1 MNRSYRQSYFSRFCR
16 LVSVDQGFSTHFSI
30 VKTDSFLLHSIVW
43 GPALILY
50 SLGAGLASLATVDGK
65 DVWIGLIV
73 WLSTATAIG
82 KLIPLP
88 SFDRLDTNNAFSV
101 TFCFTRLLIAIFRVR
116 SITKREQVFSPWA
129 REQEKAIR
137 VSSEHDMP
145 YNRYSLTFH
154 PNYSGLSA
162 NFVGTIGRP
171 SQGLPPQQQRD
182 LIPYTS
188 DTRSAVSYGP
198 SRPSYEQDQVEQFDE
213 FPHQRDFRS
222 PTPGSLHGLLDRSTA
237 TTPVSNFS
245 QSMKRRPEDDVEEVL
260 EERSRHSI
268 GESVA
273 SRASTYLAAGGF
285 VGGSAVRQAIIRE
298 AWRDQDP
305 PGTGHSPKVELSDRE
320 TRGAMVR
327 LGGHL
332 ASSLLGYVS
341 FSFIDIDQRAVLSC
355 LCRIQALI
363 SPLICLRIANSTSS
377 VPLIASILLVIGV
390 CQPPIVLAYQ
400 CWMSEGFWYH
410 RSTHSIKE
418 IEVITT
424 DDARKRS
431 ASRASTIETWKSSV
445 PGIPVDGRDIASN
458 HRGRMG
464 KSQNLLSRS
473 FFITDFSLYRSS
485 SIGSLS
491 ASEAT
496 ATQRNDRYYRTKF
509 LNLGFRQVCGFARS
523 RSTSQSQTI
532 ESFL

>member
-1 MNRSYRQSYFSRFCR
+1 M
-16 LVSVDQGFSTHFSI
+16 
-30 VKTDSFLLHSIVW
+30 
-43 GPALILY
+43 
-50 SLGAGLASLATVDGK
+50 
-65 DVWIGLIV
+65 
-73 WLSTATAIG
+73 
-82 KLIPLP
+82 
-88 SFDRLDTNNAFSV
+88 
-101 TFCFTRLLIAIFRVR
+101 
-116 SITKREQVFSPWA
+116 TKREQVFSPWA

-137 VSSEHDMP
+137 ISSEHDMP

-162 NFVGTIGRP
+162 NFVGTIGRS
-171 SQGLPPQQQRD
+171 SQGPPRHQRD

-198 SRPSYEQDQVEQFDE
+198 SRPSYQQDPVEEFDD
-213 FPHQRDFRS
+213 FQPHRDFRS

-245 QSMKRRPEDDVEEVL
+245 QSTKRRPEDDVEEVL
-260 EERSRHSI
+260 EDRGRHSI

-341 FSFIDIDQRAVLSC
+341 FSLIHIYQRAVLSC
-355 LCRIQALI
+355 LCQKKALI
-363 SPLICLRIANSTSS
+363 SPLICLRIANSTAS

-410 RSTHSIKE
+410 GSTHSVKE
-418 IEVITT
+418 IEVVTT
-424 DDARKRS
+424 DETRDRS

-464 KSQNLLSRS
+464 KSRDLPSTSS
-473 FFITDFSLYRSS
+473 FIADFFLYRSS
-485 SIGSLS
+485 SVGSFGTS
-491 ASEAT
+491 KAPA
-496 ATQRNDRYYRTKF
+496 AQRSDGFWRTNR
-509 LNLGFRQVCGFARS
+509 LNVGFRQVCGFARS
-523 RSTSQSQTI
+523 CSTSQSQTV
-532 ESFL
+532 ESFLQHDGQYSTFPISSEFDNFSQDSRRFRTFSSIVDTGERFRQSHRNAAPRVKEEAFRL